1 MRWNGRIQ
9 VVVECRLGMSVQFKT
24 WFAFAK
30 TSVNLIQPEVSKI
43 SMHKDVGYMKCYTDV
58 GEVLEGSKIDA
69 KQYEIQ
75 RLQSDDTISK

>member
-1 MRWNGRIQ
+1 
-9 VVVECRLGMSVQFKT
+9 MSEQFQT

-30 TSVNLIQPEVSKI
+30 ASVNLIQPEVSKI
-43 SMHKDVGYMKCYTDV
+43 SMHKDVGYIKCYTDV

-75 RLQSDDTISK
+75 RLQSDDTINK